1 LFFPRFKF
9 GFMPAFWPCGKTQR
23 LLTFISTIMFR
34 FSAKNAGEFRMQVAP
49 ALSTSLQKANK
60 IRDALFGFIA
70 GMAEWLMRKPGINNG
85 LLV

>member
-1 LFFPRFKF
+1 
-9 GFMPAFWPCGKTQR
+9 
-23 LLTFISTIMFR
+23 
-34 FSAKNAGEFRMQVAP
+34 MQVAP
-49 ALSTSLQKANK
+49 ARATMLQKANK